1 MEERYKFSNK
11 VKDRAMMSLMVVNV
25 GRQRCAPL
33 YTWGPG
39 VRDHFLIHYIS
50 RGRGRYSFAGR
61 TEELCAGDV
70 FLAYPDPEIS
80 YQADAEDPWT
90 YEWVGFTG
98 LDAPLL
104 VDATDFTPEQ
114 RVLRGL
120 SCGEELAKH
129 LRRINSAFGNSFENA
144 ARMTGELYLTLSIL
158 ISSASADHLPRTG
171 AEETVERAVDYID
184 TRYSYPMTVEMIASY
199 AGVSRSTLFR
209 AFSSVAGVSPK
220 EYLDRYRMRRAAE
233 LLRSSSLTVAS
244 IASSVGYD
252 NGLYFSKS
260 FHRIMG
266 ETPSGYREAHRRRK
280 REQEGSFR
288 EAEREDERRTGGDE
302 AGPAGAHES
311 TMRRE
316 GEAAARPEEKETRR
330 TGRSDQN
337 GRYL

>member
-1 MEERYKFSNK
+1 
-11 VKDRAMMSLMVVNV
+11 MMSLMVVNV

-70 FLAYPDPEIS
+70 FLAYPDTEIS

-129 LRRINSAFGNSFENA
+129 LRRINSAFGNSFTQITHGNDS
-144 ARMTGELYLTLSIL
+144 LHIL
-158 ISSASADHLPRTG
+158 IPAFKQG
-171 AEETVERAVDYID
+171 YI
-184 TRYSYPMTVEMIASY
+184 P
-199 AGVSRSTLFR
+199 F
-209 AFSSVAGVSPK
+209 
-220 EYLDRYRMRRAAE
+220 
-233 LLRSSSLTVAS
+233 SLTRWNFKRS
-244 IASSVGYD
+244 
-252 NGLYFSKS
+252 
-260 FHRIMG
+260 HRLFCCQLHVFNYTLQG
-266 ETPSGYREAHRRRK
+266 
-280 REQEGSFR
+280 
-288 EAEREDERRTGGDE
+288 
-302 AGPAGAHES
+302 
-311 TMRRE
+311 
-316 GEAAARPEEKETRR
+316 
-330 TGRSDQN
+330 N
-337 GRYL
+337 